1 MSHTWESAYTNG
13 VGNVVS
19 PLDKGYEVCHPLYMS
34 GDQFI
39 TELKSKVAFHQRQ
52 LDIWRTALEAAQHP
66 ETKAA
71 APKATKAAEPKKP
84 SHKTEV
90 APSPFIVD
98 LITMAGPSGIRST
111 EIRAEA
117 KASGKSYAKAE
128 GFPYKQLNRLK
139 RIGKVKK
146 DESGRYT
153 LKPT

>member
-1 MSHTWESAYTNG
+1 MNHTREPVSTHE
-13 VGNVVS
+13 VVNVIS
-19 PLDKGYEVCHPLYMS
+19 PLDKGYEVCHPPYMS

-39 TELKSKVAFHQRQ
+39 TELRAKVAFHQRQ

-71 APKATKAAEPKKP
+71 APKAKATEPKKP
-84 SHKTEV
+84 SHKTEM

-98 LITMAGPSGIRST
+98 LVTMAGPSGIRST

-139 RIGKVKK
+139 RIGKVRK

-153 LKPT
+153 LRPT